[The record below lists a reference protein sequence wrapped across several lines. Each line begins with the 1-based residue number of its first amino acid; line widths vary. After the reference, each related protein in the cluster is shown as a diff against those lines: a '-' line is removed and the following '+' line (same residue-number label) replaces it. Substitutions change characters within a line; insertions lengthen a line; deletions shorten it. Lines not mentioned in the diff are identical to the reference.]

1 MVNEREKRDSN
12 FMYVMIEFPHIH
24 YEGMEYSVIYFEMV
38 CDYVCVAVCFKLRF
52 CTVAMASFMTHHC
65 CHGIIQDF

>member
-38 CDYVCVAVCFKLRF
+38 REGSWYKYALLHLSETDLGPSTFSQVKYEYV
-52 CTVAMASFMTHHC
+52 
-65 CHGIIQDF
+65 GNG